1 MSTRSAVAEAAGF
14 NNIMSDKLKHHELDD
29 FTPGQRAAVELA
41 DAMMTL
47 PGAIGS
53 ELVAELRRQFS
64 EEQILELTL
73 DVMKWSHQKI
83 KVALGIDE
91 PLAPAR

>member
-14 NNIMSDKLKHHELDD
+14 NETMSERLQHHDLTD
-29 FTPGQRAAVELA
+29 FSPGQRAALELA
-41 DAMMTL
+41 DGMMAL

-53 ELVAELRRQFS
+53 DLVFELRRHFTD
-64 EEQILELTL
+64 EQILELTL

-91 PLAPAR
+91 PFVTSP